1 MKAWK
6 KLTALLLAAAMAL
19 LPLAGC
25 GKEKE
30 TDAPVSI
37 TVINRSG
44 EPVTGLYIT
53 PVTQDEWGENYAEE
67 ALWDGDSL
75 EAGLGWFLPDDIIDG
90 FNILV
95 YDAEDIPLYADA
107 EEAAYALADG
117 DYLVLLPPEGDAP
130 FEITAD
136 YDPARYDREE
146 EPFVEEFDLSEFTG
160 CWKYDEEPLY
170 CIIDGESYTWTAV
183 DLYNAQEGPG
193 TVAAEEGAVSLYG
206 PDGEYR
212 TTLTLQDDG
221 TLTDSAG
228 ASLYRFAW
236 DQPMLLPTAA
246 DALTETAQFPDD
258 FSGVTIGYPAAMECH
273 AMDNMTNALSF
284 NAIMESGTDDYW
296 TNILI
301 GFMPIDGYDP
311 YMTQGLSV
319 AKPYMEHMLG
329 AFLESMYSG
338 KLLKTIATDCRD
350 CGDYYSILGYVWM
363 DGSAFLTDA
372 GQPVRGVMEV
382 RYYGPLGYALVA
394 MTLAVESRVQNY
406 FEICSNMLDSLS
418 SFSDWT
424 TAPKPV
430 PSQPQGSDPGD
441 YGTAYYW
448 YDEDGDIWYWNGQEN
463 EFIGFGDS
471 GYIDDDGQYYEAND
485 AGWDY
490 GDYGWG
496 DYIDGYDPWS
506 DPGDTGW

>member
-6 KLTALLLAAAMAL
+6 KLTALLLVAAMAL

-67 ALWDGDSL
+67 TLWDGDSL

-146 EPFVEEFDLSEFTG
+146 EPFVEEFDLSAFTG

-170 CIIDGESYTWTAV
+170 CIIDGENYTWTAV

-193 TVAAEEGAVSLYG
+193 TVAAEEGAASLYG

-284 NAIMESGTDDYW
+284 NAIMDSGTDDYW
-296 TNILI
+296 TNIHI
-301 GFMPIDGYDP
+301 GFMPIDGYEH
-311 YMTQGLSV
+311 YMTQGLSE
-319 AKPYMEHMLG
+319 AKP
-329 AFLESMYSG
+329 
-338 KLLKTIATDCRD
+338 
-350 CGDYYSILGYVWM
+350 
-363 DGSAFLTDA
+363 
-372 GQPVRGVMEV
+372 
-382 RYYGPLGYALVA
+382 
-394 MTLAVESRVQNY
+394 
-406 FEICSNMLDSLS
+406 
-418 SFSDWT
+418 
-424 TAPKPV
+424 
-430 PSQPQGSDPGD
+430 
-441 YGTAYYW
+441 
-448 YDEDGDIWYWNGQEN
+448 
-463 EFIGFGDS
+463 
-471 GYIDDDGQYYEAND
+471 
-485 AGWDY
+485 
-490 GDYGWG
+490 
-496 DYIDGYDPWS
+496 
-506 DPGDTGW
+506 

>member
-1 MKAWK
+1 
-6 KLTALLLAAAMAL
+6 
-19 LPLAGC
+19 
-25 GKEKE
+25 
-30 TDAPVSI
+30 
-37 TVINRSG
+37 
-44 EPVTGLYIT
+44 
-53 PVTQDEWGENYAEE
+53 
-67 ALWDGDSL
+67 
-75 EAGLGWFLPDDIIDG
+75 
-90 FNILV
+90 
-95 YDAEDIPLYADA
+95 
-107 EEAAYALADG
+107 
-117 DYLVLLPPEGDAP
+117 
-130 FEITAD
+130 
-136 YDPARYDREE
+136 
-146 EPFVEEFDLSEFTG
+146 
-160 CWKYDEEPLY
+160 
-170 CIIDGESYTWTAV
+170 
-183 DLYNAQEGPG
+183 
-193 TVAAEEGAVSLYG
+193 
-206 PDGEYR
+206 
-212 TTLTLQDDG
+212 
-221 TLTDSAG
+221 
-228 ASLYRFAW
+228 
-236 DQPMLLPTAA
+236 MLLPTAA

-284 NAIMESGTDDYW
+284 NAIMESGTSDYW

-301 GFMPIDGYDP
+301 GFMPIDGYDS

-490 GDYGWG
+490 DDYGWG